1 MQARLRGVLGIAAT
15 CAWAAAVGAGMM
27 TMWAY
32 ANAPGPSADAPVR
45 WPASSRIP
53 PPAGR
58 PVLVIALHPQC
69 PCSRATVSELS
80 RLLAH
85 AAAPP
90 EVHLLFVAPSTV
102 EDSWVES
109 GLWAT
114 ASALPG
120 VHATRDD
127 GSEARRFGAR
137 VSGQV
142 MAYDRDG
149 RLRFSGGIT
158 GARGHEGD
166 NAGRAA
172 IGDFLA
178 GRPHLR
184 ETFVF
189 GCLLFDGDGQ
199 AAPWVGGS
207 A

>member
-1 MQARLRGVLGIAAT
+1 MLVGVRRLLGIAAF
-15 CAWAAAVGAGMM
+15 CAWATAVGAGMM

-32 ANAPGPSADAPVR
+32 ANAPGPAAEAPVR
-45 WPASSRIP
+45 WPDASHIHRPS
-53 PPAGR
+53 GR

-69 PCSRATVSELS
+69 PCSRATVAELS

-85 AAAPP
+85 VASPP
-90 EVHLLFVAPSTV
+90 AVHVLFVAPATV
-102 EDSWVES
+102 DEAWVKS
-109 GLWAT
+109 GLWA
-114 ASALPG
+114 AAAALPG
-120 VHATRDD
+120 VDVRRDD
-127 GSEARRFGAR
+127 GREARRFGAR

-149 RLRFSGGIT
+149 RLQFSGGIT

-166 NAGRAA
+166 NAGRTAVAA
-172 IGDFLA
+172 ALA
-178 GRPHLR
+178 GRPHR
-184 ETFVF
+184 TQTFVF